1 MLNWAMTYLVR
12 WNQSTFIPPFF
23 VNVTHEYITYQ
34 DVGLMLVCRLLLGLK
49 QNASEV
55 KVVFKQTSIVVQANG
70 PLAARLSCQLMVH
83 WWVRVGGLLFAYHK
97 SLEVNHYDSAT
108 NQNHRIDPD
117 RLS

>member
-23 VNVTHEYITYQ
+23 VNVAHEYITYQ

-55 KVVFKQTSIVVQANG
+55 E
-70 PLAARLSCQLMVH
+70 
-83 WWVRVGGLLFAYHK
+83 GGLQTDFHCGASQWPFGSTTVLSVDGSLVGK
-97 SLEVNHYDSAT
+97 SWWLA
-108 NQNHRIDPD
+108 I
-117 RLS
+117 RLPQVLGSQSL

>member
-23 VNVTHEYITYQ
+23 VNVTHEYITYP
-34 DVGLMLVCRLLLGLK
+34 DVVLMLVCPLLLGLK

-70 PLAARLSCQLMVH
+70 PLAARLSCPLMVH
-83 WWVRVGGLLFAYHK
+83 WWVRVGGLLYFLPQVLG
-97 SLEVNHYDSAT
+97 SQL
-108 NQNHRIDPD
+108 
-117 RLS
+117 L